1 MSTIIMES
9 MTSTSLQPFYEALMQ
24 FLALSK
30 QQMFKIA
37 AEYGLTAT
45 QAFLL
50 LLTPRDELRTMH
62 SFCALL
68 GCDASN
74 ITGIVDGLERKGLL
88 ARAEHPT
95 DRRIKTLH
103 LLPEGSKIRESILRR
118 LADTNQGYILSKLTA
133 KELAQFTGLIQKIT
147 SGCAVLGTTKPAGK

>member
-1 MSTIIMES
+1 MPTPP
-9 MTSTSLQPFYEALMQ
+9 LQPFYDALMQ

-37 AEYGLTAT
+37 AEFELTST

-50 LLTPRDELRTMH
+50 MLNNGKGLRTMH

-74 ITGIVDGLERKGLL
+74 ITGIVDGLERKGIMT
-88 ARAEHPT
+88 RAEHPT
-95 DRRIKTLH
+95 DRRIKTLQ
-103 LLPEGSKIRESILRR
+103 LLPKGEEIRTAIMQQLS
-118 LADTNQGYILSKLTA
+118 DSNQSYILSKLTQE
-133 KELAQFTGLIQKIT
+133 ELEQFTLLIQKIT
-147 SGCAVLGTTKPAGK
+147 SGCTDAPSVKTAGKPNASK

>member
-1 MSTIIMES
+1 MSIIFHTI
-9 MTSTSLQPFYEALMQ
+9 MTTEGIQPFYDALME

-45 QAFLL
+45 QAFIL
-50 LLTPRDELRTMH
+50 LLTPRREHSTMH
-62 SFCALL
+62 SFCELL

-88 ARAEHPT
+88 ARTEHPT
-95 DRRIKTLH
+95 DRRIKTLR
-103 LLPEGSKIRESILRR
+103 LLPKGDEVRSEILTR
-118 LADTNQGYILSKLTA
+118 LSDRNQSYILSKLTGD
-133 KELAQFTGLIQKIT
+133 EVRQFTELIQKIT
-147 SGCAVLGTTKPAGK
+147 AACPVKAALRP